1 MCVLERNLTLPA
13 FSFSGGVFTKGLN
26 MRRKPAR
33 YRLSSTACR
42 ALFYAEDSLSALGR
56 EVRLNGRTWHISSK
70 VPGFGAARKSKIES
84 LLHSL
89 GLDPATEIVRVR

>member
-1 MCVLERNLTLPA
+1 VLERNLTLPA

-42 ALFYAEDSLSALGR
+42 ELFYAEDSLSALGR
-56 EVRLNGRTWHISSK
+56 EVRLERSNLAHIVK
-70 VPGFGAARKSKIES
+70 GA
-84 LLHSL
+84 
-89 GLDPATEIVRVR
+89 RVRRGAQIEDRESSSLTRT